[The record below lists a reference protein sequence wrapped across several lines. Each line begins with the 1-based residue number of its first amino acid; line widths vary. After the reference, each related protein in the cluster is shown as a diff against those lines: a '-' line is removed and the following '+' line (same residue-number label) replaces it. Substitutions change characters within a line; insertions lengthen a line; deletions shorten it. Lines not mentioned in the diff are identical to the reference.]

1 MIVVSVLYWL
11 NLMKV
16 WQSRVP
22 EFASVLALCMEIKFY
37 AGGGA
42 FMSEFDNLRTSC
54 FTM

>member
-1 MIVVSVLYWL
+1 MVSVLNWL

-22 EFASVLALCMEIKFY
+22 EFACILALCMEIKFY

-42 FMSEFDNLRTSC
+42 FMSEFDNLRTSG
-54 FTM
+54 FTV